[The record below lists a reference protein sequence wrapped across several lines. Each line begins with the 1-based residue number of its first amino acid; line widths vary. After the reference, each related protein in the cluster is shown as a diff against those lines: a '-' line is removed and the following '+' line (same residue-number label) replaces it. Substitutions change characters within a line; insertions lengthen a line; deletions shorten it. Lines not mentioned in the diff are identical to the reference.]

1 MNEDTVTVDTDEDY
15 ASISEDVTPV
25 NDDTFNKEDI
35 CDGVMNYAA
44 AMEVDNPEAI
54 CAQAV
59 DATLRYVVEWLHER
73 GNMGPAEIL
82 ESIGEIA

>member
-1 MNEDTVTVDTDEDY
+1 MNDDTVTVDTNEDY
-15 ASISEDVTPV
+15 TPISEDVQPI
-25 NDDTFNKEDI
+25 NDDTFDKEDI

-44 AMEVDNPEAI
+44 AMEVDSPEAI

-59 DATLRYVVEWLHER
+59 DETLRYVVEWLYER
-73 GNMGPAEIL
+73 GNIGLAEIL